1 VVDVTFSYSIV
12 TNWDFYRT
20 AFARYR
26 RQKPNRHRTIAV
38 AIVVAVALLLAWS
51 YGGSSGAAWT
61 PIPKFALIGGVVG
74 GVVGGATAYALGR
87 ILLPRRIKRSPNY
100 GATVC
105 LTLDGE
111 GLHATEP
118 NARVSLAWAAFTCVT
133 RFEDGIL
140 FVRGRVIRWLPD
152 SALQTATPE
161 EVLSFVRTKT
171 EVVVVG

>member
-1 VVDVTFSYSIV
+1 VTFSYSFV

-26 RQKPNRHRTIAV
+26 RQKPNRQRTIAV

-51 YGGSSGAAWT
+51 YGRSSGAAWT
-61 PIPKFALIGGVVG
+61 SIPKFALFAGVVG
-74 GVVGGATAYALGR
+74 GTTAYAFGR

-100 GATVC
+100 GATVS

-118 NARVSLAWAAFTCVT
+118 HARVSLAWAAFTRVT

-140 FVRGRVIRWLPD
+140 FVRGSVIRWLPD
-152 SALQTATPE
+152 SALQNATPE

-171 EVVVVG
+171 EVAVVG